1 MERLLIADSMKTVLI
16 NATNPTDYEI
26 NLALS
31 STYQDSTVLL
41 EPNNEVVSCELSRVE
56 LVEGKPAVSI
66 WQVTVHQDK
75 AVRFFNE

>member
-41 EPNNEVVSCELSRVE
+41 ESNN
-56 LVEGKPAVSI
+56 
-66 WQVTVHQDK
+66 
-75 AVRFFNE
+75 